1 MVFSSDNVRP
11 STVVN
16 SRDCGALVKIAA
28 LFSVTLCLL
37 FYAARLLVRWPWRAL
52 FRYDD
57 VVTSVATVCLGA
69 DTDHL

>member
-1 MVFSSDNVRP
+1 VKP

-16 SRDCGALVKIAA
+16 SRDVGALVTIAA
-28 LFSVTLCLL
+28 SYSVALCLI

-57 VVTSVATVCLGA
+57 MVTSGATVCMVVDGR
-69 DTDHL
+69 T